1 MDERVREGIL
11 AVRATGRTNMSDIPV
26 VQRIAMDLGYYD
38 TVIWIEENRK
48 AYFRFISA
56 GCAVH
61 TRGALILMEPE
72 LLSQCLTDWMTEKDV
87 SVADLAGMV
96 GYKSKTSVF
105 RLLKDQCNEQ
115 TMASFV
121 ELLTPYLDEEW
132 VGRFQK
138 SLRVEKYG
146 LQRYQMFE
154 SMMDCIRNPQRPA
167 TVCQPSLIPSG
178 GENIMILGY
187 PWKDSSS
194 LIDRMLQDGYHIVH
208 YVEKRAIYTFPGLLQ
223 KLILHI
229 DRPGYEAMMVEE
241 RPSGVW
247 NVMATDAGQLFV
259 NGQW

>member
-1 MDERVREGIL
+1 M
-11 AVRATGRTNMSDIPV
+11 
-26 VQRIAMDLGYYD
+26 
-38 TVIWIEENRK
+38 K
-48 AYFRFISA
+48 
-56 GCAVH
+56 
-61 TRGALILMEPE
+61 PE

-87 SVADLAGMV
+87 SVADLTGMV

-115 TMASFV
+115 TMSSFV
-121 ELLTPYLDEEW
+121 ELLTPYLDEKW
-132 VGRFQK
+132 AGRFRK

-178 GENIMILGY
+178 GENILILGH

-229 DRPGYEAMMVEE
+229 DRPDYEAMMVEE